1 MRHMTREISKGAKKD
16 AGYYREVWSEFAE
29 MKAVQITLLICSCA
43 SIGMVT
49 VNLYYSTAVL

>member
-1 MRHMTREISKGAKKD
+1 MREISKGAKKD
-16 AGYYREVWSEFAE
+16 AGYYREVWGVFAE
-29 MKAVQITLLICSCA
+29 VKAAQITLLICSCA